1 MIFEVGQTVIYP
13 HHGAATISAI
23 NMRTIKGAERVY
35 LKLNVHQT
43 DLTIE
48 LPADN
53 VEMIGLRDVIDTA
66 GMDAVLDLLG
76 SPTVDEPVN
85 WSRRYKA
92 NGEKMGSGNVNSV
105 AEVVRDLWHRDRDRG
120 VSAGEKRMLQ
130 KARQILTSEV
140 ALAQGFSDEDASI
153 AIEKALIG
161 NVAAEP
167 AEAAA
172 VAATES

>member
-1 MIFEVGQTVIYP
+1 MSFEVGQTVIYP
-13 HHGAATISAI
+13 HHGAATICEI
-23 NMRTIKGAERVY
+23 NPRMIKGVERMY
-35 LKLNVHQT
+35 LKLNVHQS

-53 VEMIGLRDVIDTA
+53 VERVGVRDVIDTA
-66 GMDAVLDLLG
+66 ATDAVLDLLG
-76 SPTVDEPVN
+76 RPTEDEPVN

-105 AEVVRDLWHRDRDRG
+105 AEVVRDLWHRDKERG

-140 ALAQGFSDEDASI
+140 ALAQGCSDESASE
-153 AIEKALIG
+153 AIDKALSVG
-161 NVAAEP
+161 
-167 AEAAA
+167 
-172 VAATES
+172 